1 MAVVVSFL
9 SDFGYKDE
17 FVGVVHGVIASLAPE
32 AKVIDVGHGTP
43 RGDVRSAALALTRA
57 IQYLPEGVCLA
68 VVDPGVGTD
77 RKAIAAETA
86 WGFLVG
92 PDNGLL
98 SPATAM
104 VGGASR
110 IVSIEE
116 QKAKIPS
123 PGETFHGR
131 DVFAPAAALLAGGG
145 SLSDLGPTMAPEDV
159 TPLILPLAEADGV
172 AVKGEAWWVD
182 RFGNVQTNITPDDL
196 AGLGLAPGM
205 SASVTIRGETLDVK
219 WVTSYAGAAVGE
231 TLMHIDSAGM
241 MALAVRGGD
250 AAAVH
255 NLTDGAAITVGSSL
269 K

>member
-116 QKAKIPS
+116 QKAMIPS

-131 DVFAPAAALLAGGG
+131 DVFAPAAALLAAGG

-159 TPLILPLAEADGV
+159 TPLILPLAEADGA

-196 AGLGLAPGM
+196 TGLGLAPGM

-231 TLMHIDSAGM
+231 TLMHVDSAGM

-250 AAAVH
+250 AAAAH
-255 NLTDGAAITVGSSL
+255 NLADGAAITIGASL
-269 K
+269 V